1 VVAIEIE
8 DVNEVLLAASLS
20 ALKELGETPHTIAL
34 VVRSLLE
41 DGVEEIPKGFLD
53 ELREALHSPPGS
65 VQSRKGTRYEIGNE
79 DGNITI
85 RVESCSW
92 KSICELQEEMG
103 QKICPVAIIIGAI
116 SETLPIHIE
125 FNSSSDCVV
134 KAKRVRT

>member
-1 VVAIEIE
+1 MAIEIE

-41 DGVEEIPKGFLD
+41 DGVEEIPKEFLD
-53 ELREALHSPPGS
+53 ELKETLHLPPGS
-65 VQSRKGTRYEIGNE
+65 VQSRGGTRYEIDNE
-79 DGNITI
+79 DGKVTI

-103 QKICPVAIIIGAI
+103 QRICPVAIIIDAI
-116 SETLPIHIE
+116 SETLPIHVE
-125 FNSSSDCVV
+125 FDNSSECII

>member
-1 VVAIEIE
+1 MVAIEIE

-41 DGVEEIPKGFLD
+41 DGVEETQRGFLD
-53 ELREALHSPPGS
+53 ELKEALHFPPGS
-65 VQSRKGTRYEIGNE
+65 VQSREGTRYEMGND

-85 RVESCSW
+85 RIENCSW

-103 QKICPVAIIIGAI
+103 QKICPVAIIIDAI
-116 SETLPIHIE
+116 SETLPIYIK
-125 FNSSSDCVV
+125 FNNNSDCMI
-134 KAKRVRT
+134 KAKRVKA